1 MRESG
6 DGLGA
11 SRTPRED
18 MMGSKGRPPTKQRQS
33 EELLLRP
40 PTKAGVWTERGAAAW
55 WALDEERHRSALE
68 AEERK
73 ALQMNLSE
81 ALSKALDEAQQRG
94 VRVLWHG
101 SVQPV
106 ASPQNGSKEPRATGL
121 NPSTAP
127 ETGPRSTP
135 NRAGPNGRTSW
146 LDGWFHPWSEE
157 AAKVAAQMA
166 AGGEKGGEGQS
177 ESTAE
182 ERGGGLLRYLSDI
195 SSDSSASHE
204 MSPESSPA
212 ARAVTGT
219 GHRSDTSPTRI
230 RRRAKSRT
238 RLTNLTNR
246 LFPNEG
252 SSHQGSSHQ
261 VTNRL
266 FPNDA
271 AANNMTAAT
280 AGLSS
285 PVMMS
290 AVPGMRSAAPGMWS
304 AAPGTMRS
312 APLALSN
319 ALPAAAAV
327 PAAQATSASS
337 TTSTIKT
344 SNVIK
349 KVSADAKAA
358 ALTAARGAEMTKFYA
373 TAATMPKPSPA
384 DETLLTLEEVIFEQ
398 LAFMDLPELAGD
410 CA

>member
-1 MRESG
+1 
-6 DGLGA
+6 
-11 SRTPRED
+11 
-18 MMGSKGRPPTKQRQS
+18 MGSEGRPPTKQRQS

-106 ASPQNGSKEPRATGL
+106 ESPQNGSKEPRATGL
-121 NPSTAP
+121 HPSTAP
-127 ETGPRSTP
+127 ETGPRTTP
-135 NRAGPNGRTSW
+135 NRAGPNGRASW

-182 ERGGGLLRYLSDI
+182 ERGGGLLRHLSDI
-195 SSDSSASHE
+195 SIDSRASPE

-212 ARAVTGT
+212 ARAAAGT

-238 RLTNLTNR
+238 RLTSR
-246 LFPNEG
+246 LFPNDLVERDL
-252 SSHQGSSHQ
+252 
-261 VTNRL
+261 TNRL

-271 AANNMTAAT
+271 AANMTAAT

-285 PVMMS
+285 PVIRS
-290 AVPGMRSAAPGMWS
+290 AVPGMRSAV
-304 AAPGTMRS
+304 PGTMRS
-312 APLALSN
+312 APLALAN

-337 TTSTIKT
+337 TTSTIKN
-344 SNVIK
+344 SNDKKDVIQ
-349 KVSADAKAA
+349 KVSADAKPKAA

>member
-1 MRESG
+1 
-6 DGLGA
+6 
-11 SRTPRED
+11 
-18 MMGSKGRPPTKQRQS
+18 MGSEGRPPTKQRQS

-55 WALDEERHRSALE
+55 WALDEDRHRSALE

-73 ALQMNLSE
+73 ALQMNHSE

-106 ASPQNGSKEPRATGL
+106 AESPRNGSKEPRATGL

-127 ETGPRSTP
+127 ETGPRTTP
-135 NRAGPNGRTSW
+135 NRAGPNGRASW

-182 ERGGGLLRYLSDI
+182 ERGGGLLRHLSDI
-195 SSDSSASHE
+195 SIDSRASPE

-219 GHRSDTSPTRI
+219 GHRSDTSPSI

-238 RLTNLTNR
+238 RLT
-246 LFPNEG
+246 
-252 SSHQGSSHQ
+252 
-261 VTNRL
+261 TNRL

-271 AANNMTAAT
+271 AANMTAPT
-280 AGLSS
+280 TGLSS
-285 PVMMS
+285 PVMRS
-290 AVPGMRSAAPGMWS
+290 AVPGMWS
-304 AAPGTMRS
+304 AVPGTMRS

-337 TTSTIKT
+337 ITSTIKT

-398 LAFMDLPELAGD
+398 LAFMDLPELAGE

>member
-1 MRESG
+1 
-6 DGLGA
+6 
-11 SRTPRED
+11 
-18 MMGSKGRPPTKQRQS
+18 MGSEGRPPTKQRQS

-55 WALDEERHRSALE
+55 WALDEERHRSALD
-68 AEERK
+68 AKERK

-106 ASPQNGSKEPRATGL
+106 AESPQNGSKEPRATGL
-121 NPSTAP
+121 HPSTAP

-135 NRAGPNGRTSW
+135 DRAGPNGRASW

-157 AAKVAAQMA
+157 AAKVAAKMA
-166 AGGEKGGEGQS
+166 AGGEKGGEDQS

-182 ERGGGLLRYLSDI
+182 ERGGGLLRHLSDI
-195 SSDSSASHE
+195 SIDSRASPE

-230 RRRAKSRT
+230 RRRAKLRA

-271 AANNMTAAT
+271 AANMTAAT

-285 PVMMS
+285 PVRRS
-290 AVPGMRSAAPGMWS
+290 AVPGSWS
-304 AAPGTMRS
+304 AAPGMRS

-319 ALPAAAAV
+319 ALPAAAAG
-327 PAAQATSASS
+327 PAAQATPASS
-337 TTSTIKT
+337 TPSTIKN
-344 SNVIK
+344 SNDKKDVIQK
-349 KVSADAKAA
+349 
-358 ALTAARGAEMTKFYA
+358 R
-373 TAATMPKPSPA
+373 
-384 DETLLTLEEVIFEQ
+384 
-398 LAFMDLPELAGD
+398 
-410 CA
+410 